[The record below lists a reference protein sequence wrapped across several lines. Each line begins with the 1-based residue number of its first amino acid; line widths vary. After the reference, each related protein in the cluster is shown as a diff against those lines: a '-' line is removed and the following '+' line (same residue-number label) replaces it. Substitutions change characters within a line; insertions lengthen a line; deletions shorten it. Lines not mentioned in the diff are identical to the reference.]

1 MIRSMTGFARAE
13 AAEGTKKCTVEIRT
27 VNHRFLEFNV
37 RMPAKDFELEKRI
50 KESFAGKVTRGY
62 VEATMTMGNGADV
75 KKKLVLDEDMALQFL
90 AAAKI
95 LKEKHGVAG
104 EPDMA
109 AILSL
114 KDIFK
119 CEEDAADL
127 EGRWRLISG
136 ALTKAVDALVA
147 MRTAEGAALEK
158 DLLEKLALIESS
170 AARVMELRKAQEG
183 DILAKLKAKIE
194 EIAKGA
200 EADPQRILIE
210 AAILAERSDISEEAI
225 RLASHIVQMRQLVE
239 AGGPVGRK
247 VEFMLQELNREANTM
262 SAKSSIIDISREVVE
277 IKSNIEKIREQAAN
291 IE

>member
-13 AAEGTKKCTVEIRT
+13 AAEGAKKCTVELRT
-27 VNHRFLEFNV
+27 VNHRFLEFNI
-37 RMPAKDFELEKRI
+37 RMPSKDFELEKRI
-50 KESFAGKVTRGY
+50 KDSFAGKIARGY
-62 VEATMTMGNGADV
+62 VEATITMGNGADV

-95 LKEKHGVAG
+95 LKDKHGVAG
-104 EPDMA
+104 QPDLA
-109 AILSL
+109 NILSL

-119 CEEDAADL
+119 CEEEASDVD
-127 EGRWRLISG
+127 GRWRLIES
-136 ALTKAVDALVA
+136 ALAKAIAALVT
-147 MRTAEGAALEK
+147 MREAEGAALKK
-158 DLLEKLALIESS
+158 DVLDKLSLIEGS
-170 AARVMELRKAQEG
+170 AQRVMTLRKSQEG

-194 EIAKGA
+194 ELVQGA

-210 AAILAERSDISEEAI
+210 AAIVAERSDISEEAI
-225 RLASHIVQMRQLVE
+225 RLGSHIVQMRQLIT

-262 SAKSSIIDISREVVE
+262 SAKSTIIDISREVVE

-291 IE
+291 LE

>member
-27 VNHRFLEFNV
+27 VNHRFLEFNI

-50 KESFAGKVTRGY
+50 KDSFAGKVTRGY
-62 VEATMTMGNGADV
+62 VDAAVTMGNGADV
-75 KKKLVLDEDMALQFL
+75 KKKLVLDEEMALQFL

-95 LKEKHGVAG
+95 LKDKHGVAG
-104 EPDMA
+104 QPDLA

-119 CEEDAADL
+119 CEEETADVD
-127 EGRWRLISG
+127 GRWRLIGS
-136 ALTKAVDALVA
+136 ALAKAINALVA
-147 MRTAEGAALEK
+147 MREAEGAALQK
-158 DLLEKLALIESS
+158 DLLDRLALIETS
-170 AARVMELRKAQEG
+170 AARVMSLRKSQEG
-183 DILAKLKAKIE
+183 DILARLKGKIE
-194 EIAKGA
+194 ELVQGA

-210 AAILAERSDISEEAI
+210 AAIVAERSDISEEAI
-225 RLASHIVQMRQLVE
+225 RLTSHIAQMRELIQ

-262 SAKSSIIDISREVVE
+262 SAKSSVIDISREVVE

>member
-27 VNHRFLEFNV
+27 VNHRFLEFNM
-37 RMPAKDFELEKRI
+37 RTPAKDYELEKRI
-50 KESFAGKVTRGY
+50 KDAFGGKVTRGY
-62 VEATMTMGNGADV
+62 VDVTVTVGNGSEV
-75 KKKLVLDEDMALQFL
+75 KRKLVLDEDMALQFI

-95 LKEKHGVAG
+95 LKDKHGVTG
-104 EPDMA
+104 QPDLG

-119 CEEDAADL
+119 YEEEAADV
-127 EGRWRLISG
+127 EGRWRLIAG
-136 ALTKAVDALVA
+136 ALAKAIDALAA
-147 MRTAEGAALEK
+147 MRAAEGAALEK
-158 DLLEKLALIESS
+158 DLLDKLALIETS
-170 AARVMELRKAQEG
+170 AARVMELRKSQEG
-183 DILAKLKAKIE
+183 EILAKLKAKIE
-194 EIAKGA
+194 EIVKGA

-210 AAILAERSDISEEAI
+210 AAIVAERSDISEEAI
-225 RLASHIVQMRQLVE
+225 RLGSHIVQMRQLIK

-262 SAKSSIIDISREVVE
+262 SAKSTIIDISREVVE

>member
-13 AAEGTKKCTVEIRT
+13 AAEGAKKCTVELRT
-27 VNHRFLEFNV
+27 VNHRFLEFNI
-37 RMPAKDFELEKRI
+37 RMPSKDFELEKRI
-50 KESFAGKVTRGY
+50 KDSFGGKVTRGY
-62 VEATMTMGNGADV
+62 VEATITMGNGSDV

-90 AAAKI
+90 AASKI
-95 LKEKHGVAG
+95 LKDKHGVPG
-104 EPDMA
+104 QPDLA
-109 AILSL
+109 TILSL

-119 CEEDAADL
+119 CEEEAADVD
-127 EGRWRLISG
+127 GRWRLIEN
-136 ALTKAVDALVA
+136 ALAKAIAALVA
-147 MRTAEGAALEK
+147 MREAEGAALKK
-158 DLLEKLALIESS
+158 DVLDKLALIETS
-170 AARVMELRKAQEG
+170 AQRVIAFRKAQEG

-194 EIAKGA
+194 EIAQGT

-210 AAILAERSDISEEAI
+210 AAIVAERSDISEEAI
-225 RLASHIVQMRQLVE
+225 RLGSHIVQMRQLIT

-262 SAKSSIIDISREVVE
+262 SAKSTIIDISREVVE

>member
-1 MIRSMTGFARAE
+1 MIRSMTGFSRAE

-27 VNHRFLEFNV
+27 VNHRFLEFNI

-50 KESFAGKVTRGY
+50 KDSFAGKITRGY
-62 VEATMTMGNGADV
+62 VDATVTMGNGADV
-75 KKKLVLDEDMALQFL
+75 KKKLVLDEEMALQFL
-90 AAAKI
+90 SAAKI
-95 LKEKHGVAG
+95 LKDKHGVAG
-104 EPDMA
+104 QPDMA

-119 CEEDAADL
+119 CEEETADVD
-127 EGRWRLISG
+127 GRWRLIEG
-136 ALTKAVDALVA
+136 ALAKAIDALVS
-147 MRTAEGAALEK
+147 MREAEGAALQK
-158 DLLEKLALIESS
+158 DLLDRLTLIESS
-170 AARVMELRKAQEG
+170 AAHVMELRKSQEG
-183 DILAKLKAKIE
+183 DIIAKLKGKIE
-194 EIAKGA
+194 ELVQGTD
-200 EADPQRILIE
+200 ADPQRILIE
-210 AAILAERSDISEEAI
+210 AAIVAERSDISEEAI
-225 RLASHIVQMRQLVE
+225 RLTCHIAQMRELLA